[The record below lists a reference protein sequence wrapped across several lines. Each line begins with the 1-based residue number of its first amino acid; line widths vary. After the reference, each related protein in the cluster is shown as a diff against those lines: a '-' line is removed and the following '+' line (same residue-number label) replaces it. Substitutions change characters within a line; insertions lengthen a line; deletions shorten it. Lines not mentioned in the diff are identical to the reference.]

1 MSKLLKRCLLVS
13 TAIFSVFFLSNL
25 SVKAQETNENIS
37 PVEEIIVTGSRIK
50 GINPDSFAPVGI
62 ISQEDILLSGK
73 ISIGEILLELPG
85 QGSGINRNYNNG
97 GDGSVKVDFR
107 NLTSSRTLVL
117 VDGRRWVNGG
127 EGANAAVD
135 LNTIPTSSISV
146 LRF

>member
-13 TAIFSVFFLSNL
+13 TAIFSVFSLSNL

-97 GDGSVKVDFR
+97 GDGAVKVDFR
-107 NLTSSRTLVL
+107 NLSSSRTLVL

-135 LNTIPTSSISV
+135 LNTAKKA
-146 LRF
+146 L